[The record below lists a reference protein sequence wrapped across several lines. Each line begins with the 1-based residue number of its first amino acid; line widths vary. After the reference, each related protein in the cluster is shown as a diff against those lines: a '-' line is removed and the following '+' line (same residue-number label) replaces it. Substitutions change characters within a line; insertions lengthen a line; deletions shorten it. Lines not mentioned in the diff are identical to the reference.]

1 MSDSGMTPTDKIECP
16 ECGGSGAVE
25 KYMHGKNNYYAA
37 IDCPVCSGTGDLA
50 TCPLTTEA
58 ARMILAMARDAN
70 GGFVSDGTGRFVSD
84 GTGGDVNHY
93 VPWHYYAKWSPCL
106 TNAPSEF
113 TFAKEN
119 RGGLINFLASPRV
132 VQSLDVIFKPKG

>member
-1 MSDSGMTPTDKIECP
+1 MTPTDKTKCP
-16 ECGGSGAVE
+16 KCVGEGFVNVVRYEFWEGAKTQGFGGMSQDL
-25 KYMHGKNNYYAA
+25 
-37 IDCPVCSGTGDLA
+37 IPIRCPVCSGTGDLA

-70 GGFVSDGTGRFVSD
+70 GGFVSD